1 MTRKDYE
8 KIADAIA
15 CATSLEEG
23 EENIVIQAK
32 LIVKLAS
39 VFRED
44 NPRFDEVKFAQ
55 RIIKTY
61 EARLV

>member
-23 EENIVIQAK
+23 EENIVNQTQ

-39 VFRED
+39 VFTED
-44 NPRFDEVKFAQ
+44 NPRFDQAKFAQ
-55 RIIKTY
+55 RVFKTY